1 MATLPSPAS
10 PERNRLLLALPP
22 ADYAALLP
30 DLHPVALARGAVL
43 FEAHARIR
51 HVYFPQRCVVSLLTP
66 VDDEPAVEVG
76 LVGNEGMVGLSVFLG
91 GRTSTL
97 QAVLQVPDGAWR
109 MTAAAFVRALARGPA
124 LHRIMQAYAR
134 TVIGQV
140 TQGLACNQR
149 HLVGQ
154 RCARW
159 LLMAHDRVGA
169 DRFLLTQ
176 EFLGQMLG
184 RAADDRLARRPA
196 AARAG
201 RDPVRARSG
210 HGARPR
216 GAGGGRLR
224 LLRARTGRLRQRVR
238 LTRSPAPPTSGG
250 ARSPPHECPMSLPDP
265 AGGPRAPAQPARPS
279 DALVASAAWRAA
291 LDEAARAAPPAR
303 ASSTIRR
310 WEDDGGAS
318 ATPLWS
324 LTEVIA
330 HAQEVRRADG
340 VRERAD
346 DAVAEVVRA
355 YARELRRAGVPLP
368 AILRAIAVAV
378 RGLPASAGAR
388 DRAEAF
394 MRDAARS
401 GIAAYYGP

>member
-1 MATLPSPAS
+1 MAIVPSPAS

-66 VDDEPAVEVG
+66 VEDEPAVEVG

-124 LHRIMQAYAR
+124 LHRVMQAYAR

-184 RAADDRLARRPA
+184 AQRTTVSLAAQQLHAL
-196 AARAG
+196 
-201 RDPVRARSG
+201 
-210 HGARPR
+210 GA
-216 GAGGGRLR
+216 
-224 LLRARTGRLRQRVR
+224 
-238 LTRSPAPPTSGG
+238 
-250 ARSPPHECPMSLPDP
+250 
-265 AGGPRAPAQPARPS
+265 
-279 DALVASAAWRAA
+279 
-291 LDEAARAAPPAR
+291 
-303 ASSTIRR
+303 IR
-310 WEDDGGAS
+310 
-318 ATPLWS
+318 
-324 LTEVIA
+324 
-330 HAQEVRRADG
+330 
-340 VRERAD
+340 
-346 DAVAEVVRA
+346 
-355 YARELRRAGVPLP
+355 Y
-368 AILRAIAVAV
+368 V
-378 RGLPASAGAR
+378 RGQVTVL
-388 DRAEAF
+388 DRAELEAAACGCYALGQADYASAF
-394 MRDAARS
+394 A
-401 GIAAYYGP
+401 